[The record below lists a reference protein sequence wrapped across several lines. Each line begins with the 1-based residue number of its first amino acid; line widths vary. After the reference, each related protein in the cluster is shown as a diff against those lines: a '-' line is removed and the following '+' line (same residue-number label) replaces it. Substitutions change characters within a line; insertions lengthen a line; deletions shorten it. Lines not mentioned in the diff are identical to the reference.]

1 MLGWGYGYKPDST
14 GNGALAE
21 RAKVCT
27 NVKCPFS
34 WWWGRD
40 RRPQTGRRVSV
51 STAVWLRLKGLETS
65 PYNPLRRNKR
75 VKRRPTRT
83 KTKAE
88 KTRLVFKSLD
98 ILSYFKLLN
107 LKVVEVMLWM
117 YSRGRKSDFPLR
129 DGEYSGS
136 KTLRHLK
143 SCRYF
148 EFHLPSL

>member
-1 MLGWGYGYKPDST
+1 MDLKPDST

-34 WWWGRD
+34 WSWGRD

-51 STAVWLRLKGLETS
+51 STAVWPRLKGLETS
-65 PYNPLRRNKR
+65 PYCPLRRNKR

-88 KTRLVFKSLD
+88 KARLVSKPLD
-98 ILSYFKLLN
+98 ILSYLRLLN

-136 KTLRHLK
+136 KTLRHLE

-148 EFHLPSL
+148 